1 LISEFVFHRDGR
13 PVGDFRKT
21 WATACEKANMPRL
34 RFHDF
39 RRSAAVNLRRGGID
53 TDVAKRITGHET
65 DAMWRRYSIV
75 KEDDIERALD
85 ATQAY
90 IGQQVTTRLERK
102 VLALPDARG

>member
-1 LISEFVFHRDGR
+1 MGDGLRKGQYAPLAVSRLQEVCGRQSASRWDRHR
-13 PVGDFRKT
+13 
-21 WATACEKANMPRL
+21 
-34 RFHDF
+34 
-39 RRSAAVNLRRGGID
+39 
-53 TDVAKRITGHET
+53 DVAKRITGHET

-85 ATQAY
+85 ATPAY